1 MGASFGYQVDCE
13 TSRDLKHLRIEIV
26 PSRSEQTFV
35 TLVPPS
41 LRNSGLIVDSASLTN
56 ASDMEMDH
64 SCLGRQ
70 LAEVEVIRAMYPG
83 EGEFCTTEAEAAA
96 IEILSS
102 IGDHGSTPIHEFLSI
117 SFTLHLLTTQVG
129 GRHASVGFHF
139 PRKYPQSEALKVTL
153 KDCGGNISKSQH
165 EMLSLGAQSAADQ
178 MVGEEAVFQVLQRV
192 QELAVEI
199 GHHSAPAPAPT
210 LEALSMEPMECKNPH
225 PNSCAS
231 SIQRKLIWFHHI
243 KSAQKRKDILDW
255 GSELKLGGFCKPG
268 FPGILVFEGEADD
281 VSEYVKRIQRLRWQA
296 LQIRGEEEEEV
307 VEEDLMGTQTSVDSI
322 RRFPVGI
329 TELPESGMS
338 ELAAKCREVQLEDLF
353 LTALKIS
360 R

>member
-1 MGASFGYQVDCE
+1 MGASFGYQVDYE
-13 TSRDLKHLRIEIV
+13 TPRDLKHLRIELV
-26 PSRSEQTFV
+26 PSKIGTNV
-35 TLVPPS
+35 VPLVPPS
-41 LRNSGLIVDSASLTN
+41 LRNSGLIIDSASMTN
-56 ASDMEMDH
+56 SSDTEMEH

-83 EGEFCTTEAEAAA
+83 EGEFCTTKAEAAA
-96 IEILSS
+96 IEFLSS
-102 IGDHGSTPIHEFLSI
+102 IGDHGSTPIPEFLYI

-139 PRKYPQSEALKVTL
+139 PRKYPQSEAFKVTL
-153 KDCGGNISKSQH
+153 KDCGGNISRSQH

-192 QELAVEI
+192 QELALEI
-199 GHHSAPAPAPT
+199 GLHSAPAPT
-210 LEALSMEPMECKNPH
+210 LEALSMEPMVCKNPH

-307 VEEDLMGTQTSVDSI
+307 EEGLMGSQTSVDSI

-329 TELPESGMS
+329 RELPESGMS